1 MKKLLFTIILL
12 TTMPMMMKGQTFSSL
27 WKQVAAAQGD
37 DLPQTEQKV
46 LSQIVVKAAAER
58 AYGQLLK
65 AELQRA
71 RSICNVAPDSL
82 RPVVERLKQRVEEV
96 EGDVPLQAIYNCV
109 LGYVYQQNSW
119 LDVDRHEEIKASN
132 LRVIPSKK
140 DGVVVKMKATMPSN
154 ISIPLAVA
162 NLQKQIKQ
170 YVMASSGV
178 AVKNVIVTVEKT
190 SGAVAV
196 SNIDETLAETNV
208 EKPAEEKTDD
218 KPVHQRLF
226 ERHDAPEA
234 APETAEPA
242 PAPDEETMKEEK
254 TDE

>member
-1 MKKLLFTIILL
+1 MKLKWIQRFILFFGGVIVFLIGAAGILVLSGVLDFTIPDALEGNYYSWQRLAVCGCCLYLMLYALYVFFYPGKYHYSDKDFIVQKTEGGDLL
-12 TTMPMMMKGQTFSSL
+12 IS
-27 WKQVAAAQGD
+27 
-37 DLPQTEQKV
+37 
-46 LSQIVVKAAAER
+46 VKAIE
-58 AYGQLLK
+58 
-65 AELQRA
+65 
-71 RSICNVAPDSL
+71 SL
-82 RPVVERLKQRVEEV
+82 V
-96 EGDVPLQAIYNCV
+96 
-109 LGYVYQQNSW
+109 QQC
-119 LDVDRHEEIKASN
+119 VDRHEEIKASN

-196 SNIDETLAETNV
+196 SNIDETLAETNA

-234 APETAEPA
+234 APETAEPEPA
-242 PAPDEETMKEEK
+242 PAPDEAIVKEEK

>member
-1 MKKLLFTIILL
+1 M
-12 TTMPMMMKGQTFSSL
+12 
-27 WKQVAAAQGD
+27 
-37 DLPQTEQKV
+37 
-46 LSQIVVKAAAER
+46 
-58 AYGQLLK
+58 
-65 AELQRA
+65 
-71 RSICNVAPDSL
+71 
-82 RPVVERLKQRVEEV
+82 
-96 EGDVPLQAIYNCV
+96 
-109 LGYVYQQNSW
+109 
-119 LDVDRHEEIKASN
+119 
-132 LRVIPSKK
+132 
-140 DGVVVKMKATMPSN
+140 VKMKATMPSN

-226 ERHDAPEA
+226 ERHDGPEA